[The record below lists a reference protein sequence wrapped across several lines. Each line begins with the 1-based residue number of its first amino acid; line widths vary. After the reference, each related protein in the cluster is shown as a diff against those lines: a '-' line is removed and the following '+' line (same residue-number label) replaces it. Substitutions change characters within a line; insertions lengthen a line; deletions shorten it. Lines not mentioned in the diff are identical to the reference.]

1 MTHVKLSCG
10 FEADI
15 DENAADDMEFLDA
28 LELMDTR
35 KNPIGLTRICDI
47 LLTPEQKKDFYD
59 CIRDESGK
67 VRVKATGEQIQ
78 ELLGQL
84 TDKKK

>member
-28 LELMDTR
+28 LELMDLHKITTLAVMDGDE
-35 KNPIGLTRICDI
+35 IVGI
-47 LLTPEQKKDFYD
+47 LSIHHIFDF
-59 CIRDESGK
+59 RN
-67 VRVKATGEQIQ
+67 
-78 ELLGQL
+78 
-84 TDKKK
+84 DKL

>member
-1 MTHVKLSCG
+1 MTHVELSCG

-15 DENAADDMEFLDA
+15 DESAADDMEFLDA

-35 KNPIGLTRICDI
+35 QNPIGLTRICDI
-47 LLTPEQKKDFYD
+47 LLTPAQKKEFYD

-67 VRVKATGEQIQ
+67 VRVKAAGEQIQ
-78 ELLGQL
+78 EMLGQL
-84 TDKKK
+84 TSKKK

>member
-15 DENAADDMEFLDA
+15 DETAADDMEFLEA
-28 LELMDTR
+28 MELLDT
-35 KNPIGLTRICDI
+35 KQNPIGLARICGI
-47 LLTPEQKKDFYD
+47 MLTPEQKKDFYD
-59 CIRDESGK
+59 KIRDESGK
-67 VRVKATGEQIQ
+67 VRVKATGDQVK

-84 TDKKK
+84 VDKKK